1 MVKSPIQL
9 AIFPIG
15 AMAYR
20 LKVKWW
26 LTFLLMVVKLWLN
39 GLLMVVI
46 MVKLP
51 FVIMVKYNFIRA
63 IYWTGNKLKIKENDN
78 MVKGWLND

>member
-1 MVKSPIQL
+1 
-9 AIFPIG
+9 
-15 AMAYR
+15 
-20 LKVKWW
+20 
-26 LTFLLMVVKLWLN
+26 MVVKLWLN